1 MLLDLQFQS
10 LKYYRTDHIIFT
22 MDKKTLI
29 LQFISKNPG
38 VKSIDIN
45 VGLGRASIGAHT
57 RFLLDQGLLIRDAMH
72 GWHVAEGYV
81 IKIEP
86 KAEQPIDIAARYIRK
101 MIDEK

>member
-1 MLLDLQFQS
+1 
-10 LKYYRTDHIIFT
+10 

-29 LQFISKNPG
+29 LQFIAQNPG

-57 RFLLDQGLLIRDAMH
+57 RALMDHGMLIRDTNY
-72 GWHVAEGYV
+72 GWHIANGYV

-86 KAEQPIDIAARYIRK
+86 KAITPIDIAAEHIRK
-101 MIDEK
+101 MIDLK